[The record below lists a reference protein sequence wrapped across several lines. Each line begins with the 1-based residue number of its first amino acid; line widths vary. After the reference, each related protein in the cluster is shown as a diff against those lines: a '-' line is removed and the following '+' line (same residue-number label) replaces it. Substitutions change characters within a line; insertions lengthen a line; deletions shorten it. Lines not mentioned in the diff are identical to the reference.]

1 VAFML
6 KGIIFDLDDTLLN
19 DKKSIKEAFKA
30 TVELAIQ
37 KYSIDGELL
46 EGKIRECARKQ
57 YASYSTY
64 DFTQKIGI
72 NPFEGLWGTFED
84 KGEGFQ
90 ALHKIAP
97 EYQRIVWRE
106 GLEALGI
113 RDDDLSN
120 ELAKAFPAFR
130 KQYPVVFE
138 DTFTVLDQ
146 LKDDYQLVMLTNGS
160 PSLQKTKLEL
170 TPELQ
175 SYFDTIIISG
185 DFGIGKP
192 DVSIF
197 NYLLENT
204 GLTTS
209 NSIMVGDNL
218 NTDILGAN
226 RVGMKNVWINRSNQK
241 SEEIQP
247 TYEIEKLVEL
257 IPIINSL

>member
-1 VAFML
+1 ML

-30 TVELAIQ
+30 TVKLAVQ

-46 EGKIRECARKQ
+46 EEKVRESARKQ

-64 DFTQKIGI
+64 DFTQSIGI

-84 KGEGFQ
+84 KGEDFQ

-97 EYQRIVWRE
+97 EYQRITWRM

-113 RDDDLSN
+113 VDDDLTN
-120 ELAKAFPAFR
+120 KLAKAFPEYR
-130 KQYPVVFE
+130 KQHPFVFE
-138 DTFTVLDQ
+138 DTFTVLEQ
-146 LKDDYQLVMLTNGS
+146 LKDNYQLVMLTNGS

-170 TPELQ
+170 TPALHA
-175 SYFDTIIISG
+175 YFDTIIISG

-192 DVSIF
+192 DTSLF
-197 NYLLENT
+197 NYLLEET
-204 GLTTS
+204 GLAAS

-226 RVGMKNVWINRSNQK
+226 RVGMKSVWINRSDQK
-241 SEEIQP
+241 VREIQP
-247 TYEIEKLVEL
+247 TYQIEKLAEL
-257 IPIINSL
+257 MPIINSL

>member
-1 VAFML
+1 ML

-19 DKKSIKEAFKA
+19 DKKSIEAAFHA
-30 TVELAIQ
+30 TVELAVQ
-37 KYSIDGELL
+37 KYSIDGDLL
-46 EGKIRECARKQ
+46 KEKVREWARKQ
-57 YASYSTY
+57 YATYSTY
-64 DFTQKIGI
+64 DFTREIGI

-84 KGEGFQ
+84 KGEDFQ

-97 EYQRIVWRE
+97 DYQRIVWRE

-130 KQYPVVFE
+130 KQHPFVFE
-138 DTFTVLDQ
+138 DTFTVLNQ
-146 LKDDYQLVMLTNGS
+146 LKDNYQLVMLTNGS

-170 TPELQ
+170 TPALLA
-175 SYFDTIIISG
+175 YFDTIFISG

-192 DVSIF
+192 DPSLF
-197 NYLLENT
+197 NYLLEET

-226 RVGMKNVWINRSNQK
+226 RVGMKNVWINRNNQK
-241 SEEIQP
+241 TKEIQP
-247 TYEIEKLVEL
+247 TYEIDKLVEL
-257 IPIINSL
+257 VPIINSL